1 VLERCYD
8 IKKDM
13 IAWILEKI
21 LKTEQFAVQNTEL
34 VWRALREFKKTGAD
48 FADCLLGQINLSS
61 GCEHTVTF
69 DKKASA
75 GSGYR
80 LLA

>member
-21 LKTEQFAVQNTEL
+21 LKTEKFAVQNTEL

-48 FADCLLGQINLSS
+48 LPIVCLG
-61 GCEHTVTF
+61 
-69 DKKASA
+69 
-75 GSGYR
+75 R
-80 LLA
+80 